1 LETSR
6 DFSAKTQGHIHNYVY
21 KLEDIYAK
29 AAEWIGSTVS
39 NRSRGFSARFARHRS
54 DLKDSG
60 ELKGVMC
67 QVPLHLA
74 PLIQNRRQGG
84 SCWRLWPTA
93 APVTGTARTTARWGE
108 KEKEHE
114 EVSKEG
120 SPAAAR

>member
-21 KLEDIYAK
+21 KLEDIQ
-29 AAEWIGSTVS
+29 AAEWTGSRVS

-67 QVPLHLA
+67 KVATSSSSFDSEQK
-74 PLIQNRRQGG
+74 
-84 SCWRLWPTA
+84 
-93 APVTGTARTTARWGE
+93 TGAGFL
-108 KEKEHE
+108 
-114 EVSKEG
+114 
-120 SPAAAR
+120 PAALADGGTRDWDGEDHN